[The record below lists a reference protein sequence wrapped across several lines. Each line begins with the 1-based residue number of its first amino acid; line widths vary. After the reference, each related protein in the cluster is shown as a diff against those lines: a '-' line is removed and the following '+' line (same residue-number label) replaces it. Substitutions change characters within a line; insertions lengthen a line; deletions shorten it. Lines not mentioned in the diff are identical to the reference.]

1 MYFFM
6 GDRIFHIMN
15 ILYQTLAKAMIYP
28 EINLGK
34 SGSHYP
40 LMFIDS
46 ISFQTKNFSPQ
57 TWYLLSL
64 FLNLLGGVCVGIY
77 FLEKCGIE

>member
-1 MYFFM
+1 
-6 GDRIFHIMN
+6 MN

-46 ISFQTKNFSPQ
+46 FAFSNKE
-57 TWYLLSL
+57 
-64 FLNLLGGVCVGIY
+64 F
-77 FLEKCGIE
+77 